1 MLIIVS
7 PFVKSFDDEWFT
19 YLVPKNLEEY
29 IKLGIVVDVP
39 LQTQIVS
46 GVVLGIIDD
55 DLDTNIDP
63 EKLKSV
69 IAIKYETPLLYDY
82 QISILK
88 WISKYYFC
96 KIHSSLNLY
105 FPRNLKEK
113 IEKIKLDLNTKK
125 ELNYIF
131 NYQKN
136 LTKNQEKVF
145 NQIEKIEK
153 NIIFYWVT
161 WSGKTEVYVN
171 LVKKYLDMWKQ
182 SLILLPEIIL
192 NNQIFGRFKEIFWED
207 VIIINSSITETSKY
221 KNRVDIYNNN
231 AKIIIWTRSS
241 LFYPYKNLG
250 LVIID
255 EEHDPSYKS
264 DNSPKV
270 DIREIVLKMKEFID
284 FKLIFASGT
293 PSIKTIYKWLTKE
306 FEIMNL
312 LDEYEK

>member
-19 YLVPKNLEEY
+19 YIVPKELEEY

-39 LQTQIVS
+39 LQTQVVS
-46 GVVLGIIDD
+46 WVVLDIQKEEN
-55 DLDTNIDP
+55 LVFDTD
-63 EKLKSV
+63 KLKNIV
-69 IAIKYETPLLYDY
+69 AIKYETPLLYDY
-82 QISILK
+82 QINILK

-241 LFYPYKNLG
+241 LFYPYRDLW

-284 FKLIFASGT
+284 FKLIFASWT

-306 FEIMNL
+306 FEIVNL